1 MKLCPKCGIQY
12 PDDANFCHLDAGRLV
27 WAEVEQ
33 ASDDAADAGA
43 TGAGAGADDHD
54 PNLLDERFELGE
66 RFGGRQ
72 TGDVYEA
79 VDRST
84 GAACMVKVVF
94 EEVFPK
100 SLLMQRTERE
110 LGKLIRL
117 DNPGIA
123 RVLGYGH
130 RDGRLWIAT
139 ERVSDYRSLLD
150 IVFDGGPIPSVR
162 AAEIVVAVGKALSEA
177 AKVGVIHRDLAPKN
191 VLVRGDSSVKLINF
205 GVAVPTTEKVH
216 GVAEFVAP
224 EIVEGRPVDQR
235 ANIYS
240 LGALF
245 YYLVTGRPPYM
256 GDPEDVYEQHL
267 SGEPEPP
274 SVHVAEISDATDVV
288 ILRALA
294 RSSSKRFMTLRQ
306 LLNDVERIASGEEPL
321 AASPAMAALAPRGK
335 RKSRKLAQTML
346 GGHKIAAEAREQV
359 GQGAGDGAALAA
371 TSVSGEAGGESAA
384 TSDAEVASGAAEAA
398 TGPVDGAEA
407 VRAESPDPV
416 DDSAAA
422 AASAPGP
429 ERMDKA
435 QSRRSDGAR
444 SLDGGA
450 GASKV
455 GLTIKE
461 HYQDNRQDNRQDD
474 RSERRQTN
482 RSGKR
487 TGAARGSEA
496 SDGRAGQLS
505 ARAQADDSMA
515 SEDLV
520 REMKQG
526 RGIAVAII
534 VTVLLLLA
542 AVAAVYFLSD
552 S

>member
-27 WAEVEQ
+27 WAEVEE
-33 ASDDAADAGA
+33 SDDAADAGA
-43 TGAGAGADDHD
+43 NGAGADEHD
-54 PNLLDERFELGE
+54 PNLLDDRFELGE

-306 LLNDVERIASGEEPL
+306 LLNDVERIAAGEEPL

-359 GQGAGDGAALAA
+359 GQSDGAAAA
-371 TSVSGEAGGESAA
+371 SASGEAGGDEAA
-384 TSDAEVASGAAEAA
+384 ISSAEVESGAADA
-398 TGPVDGAEA
+398 TAGSADGAEA
-407 VRAESPDPV
+407 VRTESPAPA

-422 AASAPGP
+422 SAAAGAPEP
-429 ERMDKA
+429 ERSEKS
-435 QSRRSDGAR
+435 QPRRSQD
-444 SLDGGA
+444 SGA

-461 HYQDNRQDNRQDD
+461 HYQDNR
-474 RSERRQTN
+474 SEGRQTS
-482 RSGKR
+482 RPGRR
-487 TGAARGSEA
+487 TDAGRGSEA

-505 ARAQADDSMA
+505 ARGQADDSMA

-542 AVAAVYFLSD
+542 AVAAVFFLSD